1 LLLFVR
7 NVFKVIYHL
16 FNTGF
21 WPNCVTLSAFKADR
35 AGYTLFKVVD
45 FKFVA
50 LDAARLLAS
59 H

>member
-1 LLLFVR
+1 M
-7 NVFKVIYHL
+7 FKVIYHL

-21 WPNCVTLSAFKADR
+21 WPNCVTSSAFKADR